1 MDFNNNKAIYLQIAD
16 NFCEKILRKEFSEND
31 RIPSV
36 RAFAI
41 SYEVNP
47 NTVMRAYTYLQEKEI
62 IFNKRGI
69 GYFIAEG
76 AHKKTLKI
84 KKEEFLNSELPS
96 LFKAMKLLNINLDE
110 ISKKLNEFENKK
122 N

>member
-1 MDFNNNKAIYLQIAD
+1 MDFNDTKAIYLQIAND
-16 NFCEKILRKEFSEND
+16 FCEKILLKQFTEND

-36 RAFAI
+36 RDFAI

-47 NTVMRAYTYLQEKEI
+47 NTVMRTYTYLQEKEI

-76 AHKKTLKI
+76 AYKKTLKI
-84 KKEEFLNSELPS
+84 KKDEFLNTELPS
-96 LFKAMKLLNINLDE
+96 LFKAMKLLNID
-110 ISKKLNEFENKK
+110 INEVSEKFNEYK
-122 N
+122 NTKN